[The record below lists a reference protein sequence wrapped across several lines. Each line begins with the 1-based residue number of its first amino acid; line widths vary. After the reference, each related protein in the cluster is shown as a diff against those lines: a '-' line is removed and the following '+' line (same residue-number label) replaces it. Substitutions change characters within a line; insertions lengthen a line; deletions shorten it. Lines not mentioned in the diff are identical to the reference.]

1 MRTSSQKLQ
10 GGTLRR
16 CPVDIFSERAS
27 LSRWIY
33 GVKNGMQNIS
43 IAEVTYLL
51 SVRLAAFRRHSLS
64 RFSGK
69 LYLGL
74 FTELGNLYI
83 DVRLHKATA
92 EGFADSQREMRNK
105 LNLEAEYRCNIQ
117 GQTNP

>member
-1 MRTSSQKLQ
+1 
-10 GGTLRR
+10 
-16 CPVDIFSERAS
+16 VDIFSERAS

-74 FTELGNLYI
+74 FTELGNLNI
-83 DVRLHKATA
+83 DVRLRIKLPPK
-92 EGFADSQREMRNK
+92 DSLAVKREMRNK